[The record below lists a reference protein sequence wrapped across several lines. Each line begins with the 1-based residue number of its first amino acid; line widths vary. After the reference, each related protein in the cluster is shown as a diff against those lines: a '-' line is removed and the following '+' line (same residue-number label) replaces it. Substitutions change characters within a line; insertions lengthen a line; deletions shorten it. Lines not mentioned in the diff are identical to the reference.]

1 MDASELRLM
10 GQTLFK
16 MSEHMETADLRTL
29 VAIVEQGGVIKAAE
43 TLNRVPSAV
52 TTRVKLMEEKL
63 GVKLFIREHRKM
75 CVTNEGKTLYE
86 HAVKILDLT
95 DQAVSL
101 IKLAR
106 PGGKFRLG
114 AMDSMAAT
122 RLPRPLAEMYQRY
135 PEMDL
140 ELTTGISRFL
150 IDSLDN
156 NSLDAAFISDAPHDA
171 RFERVSAFN
180 EELIIIG
187 PADHPPINVPQDI
200 RVQTVLTFR
209 DGCSYRGRLVSWYR
223 KHGIEPAR
231 IASMS
236 SYPVILGAVAA
247 GMGIGIVPTTI
258 LESFLY
264 RQTISEHR
272 IAGMDNVITELLWK
286 TGRLSPNIR
295 GFLELLK
302 LQYPPF

>member
-1 MDASELRLM
+1 
-10 GQTLFK
+10 
-16 MSEHMETADLRTL
+16 MEIADLRTL

-63 GVKLFIREHRKM
+63 GVKLFNRGHRKM
-75 CVTNEGKTLYE
+75 SVTHEGKILYE
-86 HAVKILDLT
+86 HALKIIGLT

-101 IKLAR
+101 VRLAR

-122 RLPRPLAEMYQRY
+122 RLPAPLAEMYRRY

-156 NSLDAAFISDAPHDA
+156 NSLDAAFIADAPHDA
-171 RFERVSAFN
+171 SFERVIAFS
-180 EELIIIG
+180 EELTIIG
-187 PADHPPINVPQDI
+187 PANLPSIREPHDI
-200 RVQTVLTFR
+200 RNQTVLTFR
-209 DGCSYRGRLVSWYR
+209 DGCSYRGRLVGWYR
-223 KHGIEPAR
+223 KHGCEPVR

-258 LESFLY
+258 LECFLQ

-272 IAGMDNVITELLWK
+272 IAGMDNVVTELLWK
-286 TGRLSPNIR
+286 TGHLSPNIR
-295 GFLELLK
+295 GFLEILK
-302 LQYPPF
+302 IQYPPF

>member
-1 MDASELRLM
+1 
-10 GQTLFK
+10 
-16 MSEHMETADLRTL
+16 METADLRTL
-29 VAIVEQGGVIKAAE
+29 VAIVEQGGVIRAAE

-52 TTRVKLMEEKL
+52 TTRVKQMEEKL

-75 CVTNEGKTLYE
+75 SMTHEGKTLYE

-101 IKLAR
+101 VRLAR

-114 AMDSMAAT
+114 AMDSMAST
-122 RLPRPLAEMYQRY
+122 RLPEPLAEMYRRY
-135 PEMDL
+135 PEMEL

-150 IDSLDN
+150 LDSLDD
-156 NSLDAAFISDAPHDA
+156 NSLDAAFIADAPHDA
-171 RFERVSAFN
+171 RFERATAFN
-180 EELIIIG
+180 EELVIIG
-187 PADHPPINVPQDI
+187 PADQPLIRVPQDI
-200 RVQTVLTFR
+200 RSKTVLTFR

-223 KHGIEPAR
+223 KHGLEPVR

-247 GMGIGIVPTTI
+247 GMGIGIVPAPI
-258 LESFLY
+258 LESFLL
-264 RQTISEHR
+264 RNTITEHR
-272 IAGMDNVITELLWK
+272 IAGMENVVTELLWR

-295 GFLELLK
+295 GLFELL
-302 LQYPPF
+302 QIEYPPRQY